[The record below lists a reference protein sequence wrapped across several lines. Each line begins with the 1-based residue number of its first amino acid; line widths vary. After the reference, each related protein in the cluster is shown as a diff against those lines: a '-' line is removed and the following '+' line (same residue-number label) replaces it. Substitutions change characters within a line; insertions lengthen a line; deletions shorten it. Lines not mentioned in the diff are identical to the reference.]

1 MPGPNHYEMTKD
13 WGKRSPFAFENQ
25 KGKIFRYD
33 RMTETANLIRLAKLN
48 KFPAPT
54 SYTPKRQNKNPIIG
68 PMHYSSAQMQMV
80 PNMIWKGKQT
90 PGFCYN
96 ITKVVSTLLSSANI
110 SSCIRAKQSHAA
122 LL

>member
-1 MPGPNHYEMTKD
+1 MVKD

-96 ITKVVSTLLSSANI
+96 ITKVVSILLSYLTTP
-110 SSCIRAKQSHAA
+110 
-122 LL
+122 LLVLELNKATQPCYEVLSTR